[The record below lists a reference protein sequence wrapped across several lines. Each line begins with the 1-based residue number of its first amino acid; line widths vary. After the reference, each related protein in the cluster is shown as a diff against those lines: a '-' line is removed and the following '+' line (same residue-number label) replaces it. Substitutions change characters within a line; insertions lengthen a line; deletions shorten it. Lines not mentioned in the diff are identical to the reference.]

1 MFGDGKQPLAELASK
16 RDGTAALLRGLLVLS
31 CLIVVTLFATE
42 LLLRAIDFSIPSR
55 SEVGE
60 AYQFDS
66 ELGWLPVPS
75 AAAHQTTG
83 NRTISVKHNSLGLRE
98 RELSD
103 IAPDRILFLGDSFTM
118 VTTPT
123 WMNDLAISCRKS
135 CHSMA

>member
-1 MFGDGKQPLAELASK
+1 MTAEQLLASK
-16 RDGTAALLRGLLVLS
+16 RGGSLLLRGLLVLS
-31 CLIVVTLFATE
+31 CIIVVSLFAAE
-42 LLLRAIDFSIPSR
+42 LLLRAIDFTAPSR
-55 SEVGE
+55 QEVGE

-103 IAPDRILFLGDSFTM
+103 IAPDRTFWRLIHLWL
-118 VTTPT
+118 
-123 WMNDLAISCRKS
+123 RRRRE
-135 CHSMA
+135 